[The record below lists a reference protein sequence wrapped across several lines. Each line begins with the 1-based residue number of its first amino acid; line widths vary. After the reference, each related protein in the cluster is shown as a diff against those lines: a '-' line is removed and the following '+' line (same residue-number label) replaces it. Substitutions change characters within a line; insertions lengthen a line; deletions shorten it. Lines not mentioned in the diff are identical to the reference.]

1 MVHIKFTTRSH
12 TPVVSPKFGSMAS
25 DEVLAASADHRE
37 ISTEKLEESL
47 GGQQAVVLTEA
58 TSKQGARSNQDDDET
73 ASDNSSRVKIG
84 AEAALTGISYDFGK
98 SGVTKAR
105 IASLE
110 NVTHYFQKD
119 MTELLVQSL
128 FRILMRTKWWYSKI
142 SLLPVSVCLRTQSFW
157 IFCASH

>member
-1 MVHIKFTTRSH
+1 MVHIMFTTRSH

-47 GGQQAVVLTEA
+47 GGQQAIVLTEA
-58 TSKQGARSNQDDDET
+58 TSKQGARSNQDNRSEGSDDDET

-98 SGVTKAR
+98 SGVTKAL

-110 NVTHYFQKD
+110 NVTHYFPKGYD
-119 MTELLVQSL
+119 
-128 FRILMRTKWWYSKI
+128 
-142 SLLPVSVCLRTQSFW
+142 
-157 IFCASH
+157 